1 MYFKFLLILFSI
13 SVYTQQGYKS
23 NHSNTT
29 LKGWS
34 SSNEFNKPDVEA
46 VDFNILKDKYLNKKI
61 TTLKFSKEFRE
72 YRYQNFYFDK
82 NLRRSMKDRKSNGWK
97 QISSNGSF
105 GTLAFYRGNSNY
117 QILFGRIF
125 VVKKITPIVE
135 IKHVAKTDDSNYIF
149 ELNNKELG
157 TIYYEFNSKFKENIE
172 IELFKN

>member
-1 MYFKFLLILFSI
+1 MSLKVLLLFFTISI
-13 SVYTQQGYKS
+13 YTQQGYKPTH
-23 NHSNTT
+23 NNTN
-29 LKGWS
+29 LKGWA
-34 SSNEFNKPDVEA
+34 SSNEFNKSDVIA
-46 VDFNILKDKYLNKKI
+46 VDFDFLKEKYLNKKI
-61 TTLKFSKEFRE
+61 TTIKFSKEFRE
-72 YRYQNFYFDK
+72 YIYQNFYFDK

-117 QILFGRIF
+117 QILFGRVF

-157 TIYYEFNSKFKENIE
+157 TIYYEFNSKFKDDIE
-172 IELFKN
+172 IELLEN